1 MPKEKRTPFP
11 EGYTNWNYNWYQA
24 YKNVYVETLSLNNLF
39 PNDKRLSYDKIQRI
53 DALLDNENDVRPTP
67 NLIISENMN
76 KVLCKESVDNYYEA
90 ETREKEQAKVQALR
104 EIVGDF
110 CAALD
115 EKQIEMAAVNPEGA
129 SLVRMMRDKAD
140 FALRDY
146 GLEAMNDYS
155 YSMIESQ
162 EGAIHMPDG
171 RETSPLMKDFTR
183 NIDEISDLPYLPV
196 YENTSRMVRIA
207 CDHAIAARA
216 GTLTEQQDRLS
227 RKLLLTQYDH
237 VSAGIEETLSVTG
250 DNSTKD
256 FQRWASVMD
265 NPPSDLGVYE
275 RGAFR
280 VPYDMEGRRI
290 ALRQGWPVEDASML
304 GSLFVLH
311 SQMTN
316 PLRSTEKF
324 LPSVQK
330 SFEALLQEISS
341 TRISSSEIRTEKL
354 NRIFDYLSQ
363 NEKNLHLKNGS
374 MGAFVDQWKTIEIQP
389 CQYLSAAELDEA
401 AREYERRKAL
411 PRQAGSDGSPVGYYE
426 QILAGTEVLSR
437 LSDLAQRIAP
447 VNQGR
452 KDLPEYDFMRN
463 GVSKLVGM
471 ISAFYGPDAS
481 AGKQRQKDMAQIENA
496 HEALSDLAQSYL
508 NAVPGDFA
516 ASDFV
521 RRTVGVDNVCERAAL
536 AQGGRLLLGKQ
547 AGNGTTV
554 AIALLE
560 GDSRR

>member
-53 DALLDNENDVRPTP
+53 DELLDNENDVRPTP

-76 KVLCKESVDNYYEA
+76 KVLCKESVDNVYEA

-171 RETSPLMKDFTR
+171 RETSPLMRDFTR

-196 YENTSRMVRIA
+196 FENTSRMVRIA

-216 GTLTEQQDRLS
+216 GTLTEQQDRIS

-265 NPPSDLGVYE
+265 NPPSDIGVYE

-316 PLRSTEKF
+316 PLKSTEKF
-324 LPSVQK
+324 LPSVQT

-341 TRISSSEIRTEKL
+341 TRISSSEIRAEML

-363 NEKNLHLKNGS
+363 NEKNLHLK
-374 MGAFVDQWKTIEIQP
+374 I
-389 CQYLSAAELDEA
+389 
-401 AREYERRKAL
+401 
-411 PRQAGSDGSPVGYYE
+411 
-426 QILAGTEVLSR
+426 
-437 LSDLAQRIAP
+437 
-447 VNQGR
+447 
-452 KDLPEYDFMRN
+452 
-463 GVSKLVGM
+463 
-471 ISAFYGPDAS
+471 
-481 AGKQRQKDMAQIENA
+481 
-496 HEALSDLAQSYL
+496 
-508 NAVPGDFA
+508 
-516 ASDFV
+516 
-521 RRTVGVDNVCERAAL
+521 
-536 AQGGRLLLGKQ
+536 
-547 AGNGTTV
+547 
-554 AIALLE
+554 
-560 GDSRR
+560 